1 MSDSAREVSDFKGD
15 LPVKPRNYLRL
26 LEKNP
31 KRWKRI
37 HFLGELFKSHG
48 FQLRIAGG
56 AVRDLVNSVEPQ
68 DIDFATDARPEETLK
83 MVEKYQDLLRIIV
96 TAAGQKHGTV
106 AVKFKEVAV
115 DLHKRLK
122 LDTTREPNDTDQSG
136 ASRTENN
143 PDYDNES
150 PYEIT
155 TLRYDRIT
163 DGRHAEVEF
172 INDWKKDAER
182 RDLTINSM
190 FLSLDD
196 GKLIDYFGGERDC
209 HEGVVRFVGEPEQ
222 RIKEDYLRI
231 LRYFRFWLRFSKQD
245 PEREQLDAI
254 RTNLEGLKQIS
265 GERIWQE
272 LKKIFSHL
280 PCSRV
285 VELMLDIRLFDYT
298 GLAQSETSDYQ
309 TYMKDVMEELKE
321 VESNVKRYHDEHLCH
336 MLKDTPNDTRVKRTK
351 DLLPCIVFSPC
362 VRGDESCFQACNR
375 LKFSNLEKD
384 TILYILSNRG
394 EDPSMESMKLQIAL
408 ANASDRHQA
417 VQRLKAF
424 LIHRGKFDC
433 IKPIEDWVV
442 PTFPL
447 NGRTVSKAIKERK
460 LPNSKTKEVIDSVKI
475 EWAKGNY
482 EASET
487 ELNELMLDIVN
498 KMVAE
503 RKE

>member
-1 MSDSAREVSDFKGD
+1 
-15 LPVKPRNYLRL
+15 
-26 LEKNP
+26 
-31 KRWKRI
+31 
-37 HFLGELFKSHG
+37 
-48 FQLRIAGG
+48 
-56 AVRDLVNSVEPQ
+56 
-68 DIDFATDARPEETLK
+68 
-83 MVEKYQDLLRIIV
+83 MVEKYQDLPRIIV

-122 LDTTREPNDTDQSG
+122 LDTTKKPSDADQSG
-136 ASRTENN
+136 APRTDKDPE
-143 PDYDNES
+143 YDNES

-172 INDWKKDAER
+172 INDWKKGAER

-196 GKLIDYFGGERDC
+196 GKLVDYFGGERDC
-209 HEGVVRFVGEPEQ
+209 HEGVVRFVGEPVE

-231 LRYFRFWLRFSKQD
+231 LRYFRFLLRFSRQD
-245 PEREQLDAI
+245 PKKEQLDAI

-265 GERIWQE
+265 GKRIWPE
-272 LKKIFSHL
+272 LKKMFCYL

-298 GLAQSETSDYQ
+298 GLTQSDTPDYQ
-309 TYMKDVMEELKE
+309 TYMKDVMAELKE

-336 MLKDTPNDTRVKRTK
+336 MLKDTPNDTRLKRTK

-362 VRGDESCFQACNR
+362 VRSDESCFQAYNR
-375 LKFSNLEKD
+375 LKFSNLEND
-384 TILYILSNRG
+384 TILNILSNRG
-394 EDPSMESMKLQIAL
+394 ENPSIESIKMQIAL
-408 ANASDRHQA
+408 ASASDRHQT

-424 LIHRGKFDC
+424 ILIHRGKFEC
-433 IKPIEDWVV
+433 IKSIEDRVV

-447 NGRTVSKAIKERK
+447 NGRTVSKVIKERN
-460 LPNSKTKEVIDSVKI
+460 LPNSKTKEVIESVKI
-475 EWAKGNY
+475 EWAKGSY
-482 EASET
+482 GASES
-487 ELNELMLDIVN
+487 ELKELMLDIVN
-498 KMVAE
+498 KMVTE